1 MKIITLIARVLFSLI
16 FLMAGLSNFSAAVIG
31 YAASQ
36 GVPMANI
43 LVPLSGAIAITGA
56 LSIILGYKT
65 KIGSLLIVLFLLPV
79 SFMMHPFWKITD
91 PMQQQIQ
98 MSMFMKNMSM
108 LGGALFFF
116 VQGAGAYSL
125 DFQEKKTAKN
135 AGMNHLIAARV
146 SYG

>member
-1 MKIITLIARVLFSLI
+1 MKIITLTARVLFSLI
-16 FLMAGLSNFSAAVIG
+16 FLLAGLSNFSAASIG

-36 GVPMANI
+36 GVPLANV
-43 LVPLSGAIAITGA
+43 LVPVSGAMAIAGA

-65 KIGSLLIVLFLLPV
+65 KIGSLLIALFLVPV
-79 SFMMHPFWKITD
+79 SIAMHPFWKATD

-125 DFQEKKTAKN
+125 DATK
-135 AGMNHLIAARV
+135 
-146 SYG
+146 